1 MNVTDVGHLSSDA
14 DTGEDKIEQAAKR
27 EHKTAKEITEFYLQ
41 EFKKDFKKLNI
52 TEPDIW
58 SKATEHIKEQIEL
71 IKKLEAKG
79 FTYKTSDGIY
89 FDSSKFKDYG
99 KFAGLKIE
107 KLRAGARVSLGEKK
121 NKTDFALW
129 KFSEKP
135 GARQQEW
142 SSPWGVGFPGWHIE
156 CSAMSMKYLGET
168 FDIHIGGEEHIP
180 VHHQNEIAQ
189 SEAATGKK
197 FVNYWLHTRWLL
209 FKGEKMSKS
218 KGNIYTISALE
229 KKGFHPLVYR
239 YFCLTAHYRTQLNFT
254 LENLTNAQNT
264 YQKLKNIISE
274 LKDDGKINEKYL
286 KEFEAA
292 IDDDIDMPKALAV
305 LWNLIRDAKAQGK
318 VKTIEKIDNIF
329 GLDLLKQER
338 VAVPPAIKK
347 LVEEREKARK
357 DKDFKLS
364 DKLREEIKETGY
376 IIEDTDKGPKVKKV

>member
-1 MNVTDVGHLSSDA
+1 
-14 DTGEDKIEQAAKR
+14 
-27 EHKTAKEITEFYLQ
+27 
-41 EFKKDFKKLNI
+41 
-52 TEPDIW
+52 
-58 SKATEHIKEQIEL
+58 
-71 IKKLEAKG
+71 
-79 FTYKTSDGIY
+79 
-89 FDSSKFKDYG
+89 
-99 KFAGLKIE
+99 
-107 KLRAGARVSLGEKK
+107 
-121 NKTDFALW
+121 
-129 KFSEKP
+129 
-135 GARQQEW
+135 
-142 SSPWGVGFPGWHIE
+142 
-156 CSAMSMKYLGET
+156 
-168 FDIHIGGEEHIP
+168 
-180 VHHQNEIAQ
+180 
-189 SEAATGKK
+189 
-197 FVNYWLHTRWLL
+197 
-209 FKGEKMSKS
+209 MSKS